1 MIRLIIFK
9 YVFVSFNLLFNFA
22 FYKITIPI
30 RNNNIMSENKKRLPL
45 QCPACE
51 APLKVGRLFC
61 EECSTEVC
69 GNFELPLLA
78 RLTEKEQQFVLDFVK
93 SSGSLKDMAKNIGVS
108 YPTVRNILDDL
119 IDKLTKM
126 DIK

>member
-9 YVFVSFNLLFNFA
+9 YVFVLFNLLFNFA

-61 EECSTEVC
+61 EECNTEVC